1 MKQMIINDT
10 EFCTLSEAARMLH
23 VSKPT
28 VWRWVQSGKL
38 PAVRVGGRAIRVRQG
53 DLAALVQPLRPGY
66 QVKPGANGD
75 EWPRGGAAIQAVSE
89 LERGQEE
96 ILRRRGGK
104 RLSSS
109 VETIR
114 AAREE
119 RARIT

>member
-38 PAVRVGGRAIRVRQG
+38 PAVRVGGRAIRVRRR
-53 DLAALVQPLRPGY
+53 DLAALVQPLRPGD
-66 QVKPGANGD
+66 QVKAGANGD
-75 EWPRGGAAIQAVSE
+75 ERPRGGAVMHAVSE

-104 RLSSS
+104 RLTSS

>member
-10 EFCTLSEAARMLH
+10 EFCTLSEAARILH

-28 VWRWVQSGKL
+28 VWRWMQSGKL
-38 PAVRVGGRAIRVRQG
+38 PAVRVGGRAIRVRQR
-53 DLAALVQPLRPGY
+53 DLTALVRPLQPGD
-66 QVKPGANGD
+66 QVKAGANGD
-75 EWPRGGAAIQAVSE
+75 ERPRGEAAIQAVSE